1 MSEIAHLF
9 SSFVH
14 IVLHLDQYLAS
25 WSQQLGSMT
34 YVMLFS
40 IIFAETGLVIF
51 PFLPGDSLLF
61 AAGALTSIEESGINV
76 LILASLLML
85 ASFFG
90 DNLNYFIGKKYGT
103 KIFRQNKI
111 SILAKLF
118 NQNSLTKTEKFF
130 EKYGGRSIF
139 LGRFVPII
147 RTFVPFVAGTAKMNY
162 RQFFLLS
169 AFGSICWI
177 NIFVWSGYYF
187 GNLPS
192 VKQNFHFVIIGV
204 ICISVLPII
213 IEFLKS
219 KKTA

>member
-1 MSEIAHLF
+1 
-9 SSFVH
+9 
-14 IVLHLDQYLAS
+14 
-25 WSQQLGSMT
+25 
-34 YVMLFS
+34 
-40 IIFAETGLVIF
+40 
-51 PFLPGDSLLF
+51 
-61 AAGALTSIEESGINV
+61 
-76 LILASLLML
+76 ML